1 MPTRSERRRSRVR
14 LTVAE
19 VTAERE
25 AAAAAPEF
33 PLLPVALIGGAASA
47 LAGWLLVS
55 GLVMIG
61 WFTAMAMPVPTA
73 LGFAGQVWL
82 AGHGAGAMI
91 GNLLVT
97 LTPLG
102 LSALFVVV
110 VRAVTGLGLRATSA
124 DNLDGRGALRAWG
137 LAATG
142 YALVVVVVALAS
154 GAGSRVGSAALGGL
168 LIGGLGAGWALAGRL
183 RTLTTVPAAVRGIG
197 RAVLAGLA
205 TMAAIAAVV
214 LVIGLVRG
222 SERISVIE
230 ASLAPDAVGSWL
242 LVGLQLL
249 YLPNLLAW
257 ATSWALGAGISVGLG
272 SLVSP
277 MLTTAGLLPAI
288 PVFGAVPDAGPGRS
302 LELHLAGQWSSGRC
316 GGRLG
321 GRPDPWRPPQPDR
334 LAGSRCGFRAR
345 GRAGRDPVRRPV
357 ARRSRDRAADRH
369 GAGAAQPGLAGA
381 AADAG
386 GWCVGRAGAL
396 VRPRTAGAGVRTG
409 RGRHRTDRRCHRT
422 SGRRHCGDRSRLK
435 PGERAGARPLGC
447 RPWPSA
453 SPC

>member
-73 LGFAGQVWL
+73 LGFAGQLWL
-82 AGHGAGAMI
+82 AGHGVGATI
-91 GNLLVT
+91 GDLLVT

-102 LSALFVVV
+102 LSALLVVV
-110 VRAVTGLGLRATSA
+110 ARVVTGLGLRATSA

-142 YALVVVVVALAS
+142 YTLVVVVVALAS
-154 GAGSRVGSAALGGL
+154 GAAPRAGSAVLGGL
-168 LIGGLGAGWALAGRL
+168 LVGGLGAGWALAGRL
-183 RTLTTVPAAVRGIG
+183 RALTAAPVVVRGIG

-205 TMAAIAAVV
+205 TMVAIAAIV

-242 LVGLQLL
+242 LVALQLL

-257 ATSWALGAGISVGLG
+257 AASWVLGAGISVGLG

-288 PVFGAVPDAGPGRS
+288 PVFGAVPEPGSGGPWSYTWLLSGLLVGAVAGWVAARTAPGAHRS
-302 LELHLAGQWSSGRC
+302 LTVWLARGAASGLAVALVVILLGVLSRGDLGIERLIGMGPMLLNLVWLAPLPMLV
-316 GGRLG
+316 GGA
-321 GRPDPWRPPQPDR
+321 
-334 LAGSRCGFRAR
+334 LAALVHWFAR
-345 GRAGRDPVRRPV
+345 GRLVPASGPDEDVTEPIEAVTEPLDVDTVVIGRD
-357 ARRSRDRAADRH
+357 
-369 GAGAAQPGLAGA
+369 
-381 AADAG
+381 
-386 GWCVGRAGAL
+386 
-396 VRPRTAGAGVRTG
+396 
-409 RGRHRTDRRCHRT
+409 
-422 SGRRHCGDRSRLK
+422 
-435 PGERAGARPLGC
+435 
-447 RPWPSA
+447 
-453 SPC
+453 

>member
-288 PVFGAVPDAGPGRS
+288 PVFGAVPDAGPGGPWSYTWLVSGLLVGAVAGWVAVRTPGVRRS
-302 LELHLAGQWSSGRC
+302 LTVWLARG
-316 GGRLG
+316 
-321 GRPDPWRPPQPDR
+321 
-334 LAGSRCGFRAR
+334 AGSGLAVALVVILFGVLSRGDLGIERLIGMGPVLLNLVWLAPLPMLVGGASAALVHWFVR
-345 GRAGRDPVRRPV
+345 GRRAPASGPDEAVTEPIDAVTEPVDVDTVVIGRD
-357 ARRSRDRAADRH
+357 
-369 GAGAAQPGLAGA
+369 
-381 AADAG
+381 
-386 GWCVGRAGAL
+386 
-396 VRPRTAGAGVRTG
+396 
-409 RGRHRTDRRCHRT
+409 
-422 SGRRHCGDRSRLK
+422 
-435 PGERAGARPLGC
+435 
-447 RPWPSA
+447 
-453 SPC
+453 